1 VDRSP
6 FFISSDFS
14 SCFPECKYTQFIWVP
29 FGLAFDAKSKQDD
42 FFLWIIFMSFM
53 SKTAAFVG
61 MKALRNLVSD
71 SMAIDMGSAATI
83 ISVRGRGIVIDEPSL
98 VAVDSNTGEV
108 IAIGIEAQQMS
119 GREARDVTVIAPLL
133 DGVVADFERTR
144 EMLSHFVRKARGGK
158 SYFSRRAVMSVLS
171 GVTQVESR
179 ALLTAAEHA
188 RIGRVVM
195 IEEGLAAAFG
205 AGVRVDDQHASA
217 VVDIGGGTTNVAI
230 VANGEIVHARA
241 ERIGSE
247 DINAAIVDHVRR
259 HRGLVIGPQ
268 SAERLKLELAS
279 TTLPEDLAEE
289 VTIKG
294 VDVLTRSPGA
304 IEITAGELYPVVL
317 QVVNKIVEA
326 VNTTLT
332 ELPPEVGGDI
342 YERGIILTGGGAQ
355 FGGLEDFFREQTNL
369 PVRTADEPKYAIV
382 RGLEQMFDEPLRLRR
397 VMRREA
403 YPVLDTG
410 D

>member
-1 VDRSP
+1 
-6 FFISSDFS
+6 
-14 SCFPECKYTQFIWVP
+14 
-29 FGLAFDAKSKQDD
+29 
-42 FFLWIIFMSFM
+42 MSFM
-53 SKTAAFVG
+53 TKTAAFVG

-133 DGVVADFERTR
+133 DGVVADFERTK
-144 EMLSHFVRKARGGK
+144 EMLAHFVRKARGGN
-158 SYFSRRAVMSVLS
+158 SYFSRRALMSVLS
-171 GVTQVESR
+171 GVTQVEER
-179 ALLTAAEHA
+179 AFLSAAEYA
-188 RIGRVVM
+188 RIGRVIM

-205 AGVRVDDQHASA
+205 AGVRADDPKASA

-247 DINAAIVDHVRR
+247 DINAAIIDHLRR
-259 HRGLVIGPQ
+259 HRGLIIGPQ

-279 TTLPEDLAEE
+279 ATLPADLAEE
-289 VTIKG
+289 VMITG
-294 VDVLTRSPGA
+294 LDVLTRSPGA
-304 IEITAGELYPVVL
+304 IDITAGELYPVVL
-317 QVVNKIVEA
+317 EVVRKIVE
-326 VNTTLT
+326 VLNTTLT
-332 ELPPEVGGDI
+332 QLPPEVGGDI

-355 FGGLEDFFREQTNL
+355 FAGLEDFFREQTKL
-369 PVRTADEPKYAIV
+369 PVRIAPEPRNAII

-397 VMRREA
+397 VIRREP
-403 YPVLDTG
+403 YPLVNMEG
-410 D
+410 

>member
-1 VDRSP
+1 
-6 FFISSDFS
+6 
-14 SCFPECKYTQFIWVP
+14 
-29 FGLAFDAKSKQDD
+29 
-42 FFLWIIFMSFM
+42 MSFM

-61 MKALRNLVSD
+61 MKALRDLVSD

-98 VAVDSNTGEV
+98 VAVDSNSGEV
-108 IAIGIEAQQMS
+108 ISIGIEAQQMS
-119 GREARDVTVIAPLL
+119 GREARDVTVIAPLR
-133 DGVVADFERTR
+133 DGVVADFERTK
-144 EMLSHFVRKARGGK
+144 EMLTHFVRKARGGK

-171 GVTQVESR
+171 GVTQVEER
-179 ALLTAAEHA
+179 AFISAAEHA

-205 AGVRVDDQHASA
+205 AGVRVDDQRASA

-259 HRGLVIGPQ
+259 HRGLIIGPQ

-279 TTLPEDLAEE
+279 ATVPDDLAEE
-289 VTIKG
+289 MTIKG

-304 IEITAGELYPVVL
+304 IEITAGEIYPVVL
-317 QVVNKIVEA
+317 QVIRKIVEG
-326 VNTTLT
+326 VTTTLT

-342 YERGIILTGGGAQ
+342 YERGIALTGGGAQ
-355 FGGLEDFFREQTNL
+355 FAGLEDFFREQTNL

-397 VMRREA
+397 VMRREQ
-403 YPVLDTG
+403 YPVLDTEG
-410 D
+410 

>member
-1 VDRSP
+1 
-6 FFISSDFS
+6 
-14 SCFPECKYTQFIWVP
+14 
-29 FGLAFDAKSKQDD
+29 
-42 FFLWIIFMSFM
+42 MSLM
-53 SKTAAFVG
+53 RKTAAFVG
-61 MKALRNLVSD
+61 LRALRNLVSD
-71 SMAIDMGSAATI
+71 SMAIDMGSASTI

-133 DGVVADFERTR
+133 DGVVADFERTE
-144 EMLSHFVRKARGGK
+144 EMLAHFVRKARGGH
-158 SYFSRRAVMSVLS
+158 SYFSRRALMSVLS
-171 GVTQVESR
+171 GITQVEER
-179 ALLTAAEHA
+179 ALLSAAEHA

-205 AGVRVDDQHASA
+205 AGVKVDDPHASA

-230 VANGEIVHARA
+230 VASGAIVHARA

-259 HRGLVIGPQ
+259 HRGLIIGPQ
-268 SAERLKLELAS
+268 TAERLKLELAS
-279 TTLPEDLAEE
+279 ATLPADLAEE
-289 VTIKG
+289 MTIKG
-294 VDVLTRSPGA
+294 LDVLTRSPGA

-317 QVVNKIVEA
+317 QVVRRIVEGVTA
-326 VNTTLT
+326 TLT

-342 YERGIILTGGGAQ
+342 YERGIILTGGGTQ
-355 FGGLEDFFREQTNL
+355 FGGIEDFFREQTKL

-397 VMRREA
+397 VIRREP
-403 YPVLDTG
+403 YPVLDVEG
-410 D
+410 

>member
-1 VDRSP
+1 M
-6 FFISSDFS
+6 
-14 SCFPECKYTQFIWVP
+14 T
-29 FGLAFDAKSKQDD
+29 
-42 FFLWIIFMSFM
+42 
-53 SKTAAFVG
+53 KTAAFVG

-83 ISVRGRGIVIDEPSL
+83 ISVRGRGIVLDEPSL

-133 DGVVADFERTR
+133 DGVVADFERTK
-144 EMLSHFVRKARGGK
+144 EMLAHFVRKARGGN
-158 SYFSRRAVMSVLS
+158 SYFSRRALMSVLS
-171 GVTQVESR
+171 GVTQVEER
-179 ALLTAAEHA
+179 ALLSAAEHA

-205 AGVRVDDQHASA
+205 AGVQVDDPHASA

-230 VANGEIVHARA
+230 VASGSLVHARA

-259 HRGLVIGPQ
+259 HRGLIIGPQ

-279 TTLPEDLAEE
+279 ATLPADLAEE

-294 VDVLTRSPGA
+294 LDVLTRSPGA

-317 QVVNKIVEA
+317 QVVRKIVEG

-342 YERGIILTGGGAQ
+342 YERGIILTGGGTQ
-355 FGGLEDFFREQTNL
+355 FGGIEDFFREQTKL
-369 PVRTADEPKYAIV
+369 PVRIADEPKYAIV

-397 VMRREA
+397 VIRREP
-403 YPVLDTG
+403 YPVLDMEG
-410 D
+410 

>member
-1 VDRSP
+1 
-6 FFISSDFS
+6 
-14 SCFPECKYTQFIWVP
+14 
-29 FGLAFDAKSKQDD
+29 
-42 FFLWIIFMSFM
+42 MSFM

-108 IAIGIEAQQMS
+108 IAIGVEAQQMS

-133 DGVVADFERTR
+133 DGVVADFERTK
-144 EMLSHFVRKARGGK
+144 EMLAYFVKKARGGN
-158 SYFSRRAVMSVLS
+158 SYFSRRALMSVLS
-171 GVTQVESR
+171 GVTQVEER
-179 ALLTAAEHA
+179 ALLSAAEYA
-188 RIGRVVM
+188 RIGRVIM

-205 AGVRVDDQHASA
+205 AGVRVNDPHASA

-230 VANGEIVHARA
+230 VANGAIVHARA
-241 ERIGSE
+241 ERIGIE
-247 DINAAIVDHVRR
+247 DINAAIVDHIRR
-259 HRGLVIGPQ
+259 HRGLIIGPQ
-268 SAERLKLELAS
+268 SAESLKLGLAS
-279 TTLPEDLAEE
+279 ATLPADLAEQ

-304 IEITAGELYPVVL
+304 IDITAGELYPVVL
-317 QVVNKIVEA
+317 QVVRKIVEG

-332 ELPPEVGGDI
+332 ELPPDVAGDI

-355 FGGLEDFFREQTNL
+355 FSGLEDFFRDQTKL
-369 PVRTADEPKYAIV
+369 PVRIAAEPKYAIV

-397 VMRREA
+397 LIRSEP
-403 YPVLDTG
+403 YPVLDIEG
-410 D
+410 